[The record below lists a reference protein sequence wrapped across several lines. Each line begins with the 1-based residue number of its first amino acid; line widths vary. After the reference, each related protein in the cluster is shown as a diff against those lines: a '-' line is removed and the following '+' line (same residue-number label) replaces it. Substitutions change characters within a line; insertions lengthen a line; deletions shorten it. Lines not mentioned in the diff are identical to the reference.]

1 MEHTTEPGR
10 YGTAPAGARDHT
22 VPAGARDHTVPAGA
36 RGQTVPAGVRV
47 TDATD
52 DIGVREARSRFGG
65 IDIPATLAGTLA
77 ALGTAVLLGGIGA
90 GAGSYGYQLGRDNV
104 TDELSIAGLVAG
116 LSALILAFLIGGWV
130 AGRVAR
136 YDGGR
141 NGLLTAV
148 WFVLLAAATAALG
161 AWAGDKYDVFGNVN
175 LPQWFDNDAYT
186 GAAIATGVLALAVM
200 LGAGWL
206 GGRLGERYHRRADS
220 LVVRTRPGAV
230 GTPRRIVR
238 AS

>member
-1 MEHTTEPGR
+1 MERNDEPGR
-10 YGTAPAGARDHT
+10 ASA
-22 VPAGARDHTVPAGA
+22 
-36 RGQTVPAGVRV
+36 PAGVRV
-47 TDATD
+47 PPVTADV
-52 DIGVREARSRFGG
+52 GVEEARARFGG
-65 IDIPATLAGTLA
+65 VDIPATLAGALA
-77 ALGTAVLLGGIGA
+77 ALGTAVLLAGILA
-90 GAGSYGYQLGRDNV
+90 GVGTYGYQLGVENAEEKL
-104 TDELSIAGLVAG
+104 TAGGLIGGLVT
-116 LSALILAFLIGGWV
+116 LFLAFLVGGWV

-148 WFVLLAAATAALG
+148 WFVLLAAGTGALG

-175 LPQWFDNDAYT
+175 LPQWFDADAFT
-186 GAAIATGVLALAVM
+186 GAAIASGVLALAVM

-220 LVVRTRPGAV
+220 VVAHTRPGAV
-230 GTPRRIVR
+230 AVPRRVMR